1 MLTLSSYTVIA
12 ISSPSILSSCAR
24 VSVFAY
30 EDRRT
35 DRGGE
40 ESRVEFCFY
49 PPGGKEKESLG
60 GNSPLVQ
67 AGGKLT

>member
-35 DRGGE
+35 DGE
-40 ESRVEFCFY
+40 ERRGEFCFY